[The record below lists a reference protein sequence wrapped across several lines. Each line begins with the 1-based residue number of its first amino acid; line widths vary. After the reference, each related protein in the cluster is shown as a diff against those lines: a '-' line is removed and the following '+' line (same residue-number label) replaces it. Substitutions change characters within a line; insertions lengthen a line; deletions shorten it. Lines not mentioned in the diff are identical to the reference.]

1 MSASVPDLVFENFQQ
16 LEDYLHQLLKQGYQ
30 QTGTWDLAQ
39 TALHLTDWITFPIDG
54 YPRLTV
60 WQRFPL
66 WVLKV
71 TAGRRQLRKI
81 LRSGF
86 PSGGPTLGST
96 IYSAGSMDDEKAV
109 SRYLASVDRFHC
121 HNQNYHASPVFG
133 HMTPEEM
140 QQLQLGHAAHHLTL
154 LVPLPQGSA

>member
-39 TALHLTDWITFPIDG
+39 TALHLNDWITFPIDG
-54 YPRLTV
+54 YPRLPV

-81 LRSGF
+81 RTLWGDANFSLHQ
-86 PSGGPTLGST
+86 PT
-96 IYSAGSMDDEKAV
+96 
-109 SRYLASVDRFHC
+109 YLWWALCLSPKVDI
-121 HNQNYHASPVFG
+121 
-133 HMTPEEM
+133 
-140 QQLQLGHAAHHLTL
+140 
-154 LVPLPQGSA
+154 